1 MYLDQRGCILEL
13 RATELTPAVIR
24 RVARVSFQC
33 LRRRELLRANLA
45 LQFRVQF
52 RIVLF

>member
-13 RATELTPAVIR
+13 CAAELAAAVVRWVIR
-24 RVARVSFQC
+24 VSTQC

-45 LQFRVQF
+45 LQFGV
-52 RIVLF
+52 